1 MQSARLAMALI
12 VFGVLPTPVLLPADE
27 PPPAAAPPVT
37 AEVGAD
43 GVQRATITMDSY
55 SYTPN
60 HLIVQAGKP
69 VELTLTSVTTIVPHN
84 FILKDP
90 AAGLVIEKDVS
101 AGKTDKV
108 TFTPAQAG
116 TVTFYCDRRL
126 WPMPSHRDKG
136 MEGKLEVR

>member
-1 MQSARLAMALI
+1 MHSTRLVMALI
-12 VFGVLPTPVLLPADE
+12 VFGVLLAPALLTADE
-27 PPPAAAPPVT
+27 PSLVAAPPVM

-43 GVQRATITMDSY
+43 GVQRATIILDSY
-55 SYTPN
+55 SYGPN

-90 AAGLVIEKDVS
+90 AAGLNIEKDVS

-108 TFTPAQAG
+108 AFTPRQAG

-136 MEGKLEVR
+136 MEGRLDIR

>member
-12 VFGVLPTPVLLPADE
+12 VFGVLLTPVLLPADE

-43 GVQRATITMDSY
+43 GVQRATIILDSY

-60 HLIVQAGKP
+60 HLTVQAGKP

>member
-12 VFGVLPTPVLLPADE
+12 VLGVLLVPALLTADE

-37 AEVGAD
+37 AEIGAD
-43 GVQRATITMDSY
+43 GIQRATITMDSY

-60 HLIVQAGKP
+60 HLTVQAGKP

-90 AAGLVIEKDVS
+90 AAGLNIEKDVG

-108 TFTPAQAG
+108 AFTPTQAG

-126 WPMPSHRDKG
+126 WPMPSHREKG
-136 MEGKLEVR
+136 MEGRLEVR